1 MVKPN
6 GYDEAKAQG
15 EFIPVELGGHQ
26 LVIKQVEEVQ
36 SKNGKP
42 MIKVSFDFA
51 SDDKQPAYFA
61 EQFKNDIRPDKKW
74 SNQAVQYIMVNGED
88 GKTSRGFKTF
98 TTCVERSN
106 AGFITQWGDVFCQ
119 QFKNKKIGGVFGEQ
133 MDYYNGK
140 EVKKRV
146 LRWFVSSDKV
156 ADAQVPDLS
165 ETAAYKQYKT
175 NGAIASSEGFMNI
188 PDGFDEDLPFN

>member
-1 MVKPN
+1 MQKPN

-15 EFIPVELGGHQ
+15 EFTPVELGGHQ
-26 LVIKQVEEVQ
+26 LVIKQVEEMQ
-36 SKNGKP
+36 SSTGKP

-51 SDDKQPAYFA
+51 ADDKQPAYFA

-74 SNQAVQYIMVNGED
+74 SNQATQYIMVYGDD

-98 TTCVERSN
+98 TTCVEHSN
-106 AGFITQWGDVFCQ
+106 TAFTTQWGDNFCK

-140 EVKKRV
+140 EVKKRI
-146 LRWFVSSDKV
+146 LRWFTSSDKV
-156 ADAQVPDLS
+156 ADAQVPDITES
-165 ETAAYKQYKT
+165 AAYKQYKA
-175 NGAIASSEGFMNI
+175 NGAIAATDGFMNI
-188 PDGFDEDLPFN
+188 PDALEDELPFN